1 MCANEPRHDLT
12 ARIWRQLKSDA
23 EHRAGYLVA
32 RGADDLEALLQECE
46 HLRAELAHAR
56 RMSAA
61 WKDAAKWRHMHG
73 VHKSRAWHERRLA
86 SRG

>member
-46 HLRAELAHAR
+46 QLRDELRKAR

-61 WKDAAKWRHMHG
+61 WKDAAIWRHRMG
-73 VHKSRAWHERRLA
+73 VHKSRAWHMRKGA
-86 SRG
+86 NDG